1 MHIFDNLKQYDKRYS
16 YQNQSSAPIPVVAE
30 EEKPTPAEIELRN
43 KQLKA
48 EQRKEKWNKVLNGI
62 GVLSFFALLIGG
74 TIALYNSDTLLYIV
88 GGIVCVV
95 VLGFLFLCAYFLF
108 EDTKKKTYVNVIRAI
123 LIGIVIIAILLLI
136 GSLMPDSF
144 VNDAHRPDR
153 F

>member
-95 VLGFLFLCAYFLF
+95 VLGFYFYVLTSFLKTLRKRHTSMLF
-108 EDTKKKTYVNVIRAI
+108 EQY
-123 LIGIVIIAILLLI
+123 LLAL
-136 GSLMPDSF
+136 
-144 VNDAHRPDR
+144 
-153 F
+153 